1 MTRASRVIALIAA
14 TVGAVAAIVGCGL
27 GITSPDLFVLTRTGV
42 GDKLTL
48 LLNDGGSIKCN
59 DRAPRPLAEPLLLQ
73 ARDLATALA
82 PDAKQHLSIPPAARS
97 VAHFTVKLQDGT
109 VSFPDTAGAS
119 HHELAQAELFAVT
132 AAKDACGLKG

>member
-1 MTRASRVIALIAA
+1 MAAS
-14 TVGAVAAIVGCGL
+14 VAAAGIAGCGF
-27 GITSPDLFVLTRTGV
+27 GVSSPDLFVVTRTGV
-42 GDKLTL
+42 GDRLTL

-82 PDAKQHLSIPPAARS
+82 PDAKQHLTIPASPHS
-97 VAHFTVKLQDGT
+97 VAHFTFKLQDGT

-119 HHELAQAELFAVT
+119 RHELAEAELFTIT
-132 AAKDACGLKG
+132 AAKQGCGLSG